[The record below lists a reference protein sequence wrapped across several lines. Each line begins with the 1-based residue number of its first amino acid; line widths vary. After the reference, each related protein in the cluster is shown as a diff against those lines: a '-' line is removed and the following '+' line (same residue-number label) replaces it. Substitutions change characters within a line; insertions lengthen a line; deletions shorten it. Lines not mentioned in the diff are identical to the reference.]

1 MWKPSVTVA
10 AVVEHDGRF
19 LFVEEEADGLVVINQ
34 PAGHL
39 DPNESLLHA
48 VSREVL
54 EETRYRFTPK
64 ALVGI
69 YLWPHPTKDLSYLR
83 FAFTG
88 EITGEDKGRELDVG
102 ILRPLWLT
110 PEELQQQAGRHRSAM
125 VSRCVEDY
133 LAGKRYP
140 LDLLASY
147 FL

>member
-10 AVVEHDGRF
+10 AVVEHNGRF

-69 YLWPHPTKDLSYLR
+69 YLWPHETKDITYLR

-88 EITGEDKGRELDVG
+88 EITGEDTGRELDVG

-110 PEELQQQAGRHRSAM
+110 LEELQQQTKRHRSVM
-125 VSRCVEDY
+125 VARCVDDY
-133 LAGKRYP
+133 CAGKRFP
-140 LDLLASY
+140 LELLASY
-147 FL
+147 F

>member
-10 AVVEHDGRF
+10 AVVEHNGRF

-69 YLWPHPTKDLSYLR
+69 YLWPHETKDITYLR
-83 FAFTG
+83 IAFTG
-88 EITGEDKGRELDVG
+88 EITGEDTGRELDVG

-110 PEELQQQAGRHRSAM
+110 LEELQQQAKRHRSVM
-125 VSRCVEDY
+125 VARCVDDY
-133 LAGKRYP
+133 CAGKRFP
-140 LDLLASY
+140 LELLASY
-147 FL
+147 F

>member
-10 AVVEHDGRF
+10 AVVEHNGRF

-69 YLWPHPTKDLSYLR
+69 YLWPHETKDITYLR
-83 FAFTG
+83 IAFTG
-88 EITGEDKGRELDVG
+88 EITGEDTGRELDVG
-102 ILRPLWLT
+102 ILRLLWLT
-110 PEELQQQAGRHRSAM
+110 PEELQQQAQRHRSVM
-125 VSRCVEDY
+125 VARCVDDY
-133 LAGKRYP
+133 CAGQRFP
-140 LDLLASY
+140 LELLASY
-147 FL
+147 F

>member
-19 LFVEEEADGLVVINQ
+19 LLVEEEADGLVVINQ

-39 DPNESLLHA
+39 DPNESLLRA

-69 YLWPHPTKDLSYLR
+69 YLWPHETKDITYLR

-88 EITGEDKGRELDVG
+88 EITGEDTGRELDAG

-110 PEELQQQAGRHRSAM
+110 PEELQQQAKRHRS
-125 VSRCVEDY
+125 VRVWRCVNDY
-133 LAGKRYP
+133 LAGRRYP

-147 FL
+147 FS